1 MRLYLVRHGKA
12 EQDGD
17 EWARPLTARGRRDVG
32 RIAACLEKAGCRV
45 DRVVHSGRVR
55 ARQTAELLSSSV
67 GPQGRVEEMRIGLQP
82 DDATDILL
90 RAAVGWADDVM
101 VVGHQP
107 FMGRMAAHLLC
118 GDPEVSLAIVK
129 TGCVLCCERVGGR
142 WALCWM
148 IEPSI
153 AG

>member
-12 EQDGD
+12 EQGGG
-17 EWARPLTARGRRDVG
+17 EWERPLTARGIRDVG

-45 DRVVHSGRVR
+45 ARVVHSGRTR
-55 ARQTAELLSSSV
+55 ARQTAELLSAAV
-67 GPQGRVEEMRIGLQP
+67 NPQGRVEEMRIGLQP
-82 DDATDILL
+82 DDATDVLAK
-90 RAAVGWADDVM
+90 AAAGWDDDVM

-118 GDPEVSLAIVK
+118 GDSGVPLVTVK
-129 TGCVLCCERVGGR
+129 TGSVICCERTGGG

-148 IEPSI
+148 IVPSI
-153 AG
+153 VV